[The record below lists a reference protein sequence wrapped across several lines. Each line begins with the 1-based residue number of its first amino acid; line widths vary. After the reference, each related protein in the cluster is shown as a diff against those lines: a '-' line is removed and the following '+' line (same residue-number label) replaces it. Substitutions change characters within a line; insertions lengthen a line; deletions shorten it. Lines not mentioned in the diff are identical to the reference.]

1 MATFAQTTDQDLALT
16 NGQLVLVTNP
26 AEETAIELRNKFR
39 FVQGEYFLDT
49 REGVPYFSLIFVK
62 NPDLLLVRQI
72 LRNVILSCAG
82 VKEILSLETS
92 LDARTRKLTFRFR
105 VRAIDGQIIV
115 GGSGEPFIVEPT

>member
-1 MATFAQTTDQDLALT
+1 MSTFAQTTNQDLALT
-16 NGQLVLVTNP
+16 NGQLTLVTNA

-62 NPDLLLVRQI
+62 NPDILLVRQI
-72 LRNVILSCAG
+72 FRDVINSCAG
-82 VKEILSLETS
+82 VKDIISLETA
-92 LDARTRKLTFRFR
+92 LDVRTRRLTFKFR
-105 VRAIDGQIIV
+105 VRAIDGQIIT